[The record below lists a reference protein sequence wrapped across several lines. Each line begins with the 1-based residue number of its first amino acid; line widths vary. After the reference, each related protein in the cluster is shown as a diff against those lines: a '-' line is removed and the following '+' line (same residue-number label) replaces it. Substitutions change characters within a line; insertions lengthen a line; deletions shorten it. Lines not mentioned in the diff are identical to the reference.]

1 MSLYDGLGVE
11 NNQSKA
17 TSWSAGFQMLK
28 TQLEVRKATL
38 TKAKNERVRP
48 SSTLAPVID
57 FNRLR
62 QEEEDPLEVRTSVFL
77 GGEVLDKFFDEY
89 DPTHPNE
96 YEKLSKTNGREK
108 DKQAEKERER
118 EIEERRK
125 RRAQRHAKQG
135 LTGDSSLVSRDYD
148 AEELEYEKSK
158 QARAATKV
166 AIAPPSILMESDNK
180 ILSSP
185 APPQPPPQM
194 LFGGAGVQFAKE
206 LKGSVAHKIMS
217 KYGFKEGKG
226 LGKDNKGMSYALQVQ
241 KISKRGGKII
251 SSEQIEE
258 ELQKEASEQRSVADL
273 LNSPT
278 KVVCLRNMVGKGEVD
293 DELQVE
299 TSDECS
305 KYGTVVK
312 CLIYEMHNVQDDE
325 AIRIFIEF
333 DRLQSAIKA
342 LVDLNGRFFGGRS
355 VKASFYDV
363 DKFKA
368 FVLNDP
374 IP

>member
-1 MSLYDGLGVE
+1 MSLYDGLGLD
-11 NNQSKA
+11 NQSKA
-17 TSWSAGFQMLK
+17 TNWSSGFQMLK

-38 TKAKNERVRP
+38 TKAKNERARP
-48 SSTLAPVID
+48 SSTMAPVID

-62 QEEEDPLEVRTSVFL
+62 QEEEDTSETKQSVFL
-77 GGEVLDKFFDEY
+77 GGEILEKFFDEY
-89 DPTHPNE
+89 DPAHPND
-96 YEKLSKTNGREK
+96 YEKLAKTTNREK
-108 DKQAEKERER
+108 EKVLEKDRER

-135 LTGDSSLVSRDYD
+135 LTGEPSLVSRDYE
-148 AEELEYEKSK
+148 AEEMEYEKSK
-158 QARAATKV
+158 QARSATKA
-166 AIAPPSILMESDNK
+166 AIAPPSILMESDTK
-180 ILSSP
+180 LLA
-185 APPQPPPQM
+185 APPLPSA
-194 LFGGAGVQFAKE
+194 LLTGGAGVQFAKD

-226 LGKDNKGMSYALQVQ
+226 LGKDNRGMSHALQVE
-241 KISKRGGKII
+241 KTSKRGGKII

-258 ELQKEASEQRSVADL
+258 ELKKEQSEQRSVADL

-278 KVVCLRNMVGKGEVD
+278 KVVCLRNMVGIGEVD
-293 DELQVE
+293 DDLQTE
-299 TSDECS
+299 TSDECG

-312 CLIYEMHNVQDDE
+312 CLIYEMHNVPDDE

-342 LVDLNGRFFGGRS
+342 LVDLNGRFFGGRT
-355 VKASFYDV
+355 VKASFYDI
-363 DKFKA
+363 DKFKS
-368 FVLNDP
+368 FVLNEP